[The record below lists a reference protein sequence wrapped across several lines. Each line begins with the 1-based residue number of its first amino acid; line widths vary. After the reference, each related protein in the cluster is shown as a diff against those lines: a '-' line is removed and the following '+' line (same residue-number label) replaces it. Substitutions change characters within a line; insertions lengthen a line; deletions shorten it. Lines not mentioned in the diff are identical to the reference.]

1 MSYQSSK
8 SMNVNSRKCAHIY
21 SVEYLPMAIHRKSSR
36 SRLILAIALICASLI
51 SAFIFSSLANQ
62 KTTMLVSKSF
72 LLPGHQITQSDLERV
87 QVTLGEI
94 SANYVQQES
103 ELVGAFTRVRIEGHE
118 LIAHSSISMASD
130 ALSLSSVPLSIRS
143 ADAPEGIQPGSM
155 IDVYWVQ
162 AETTGDIQL
171 IPELVIA
178 GAHVLAITKS
188 GSNFGSEIGLTV
200 AVQSDEVLLLLGATS
215 QGRVVLVSSHG

>member
-1 MSYQSSK
+1 MWILDI
-8 SMNVNSRKCAHIY
+8 RLCIY
-21 SVEYLPMAIHRKSSR
+21 SVECLPMAIHRKTSR
-36 SRLILAIALICASLI
+36 SRLVLAIALIVASLV

-62 KTTMLVSKSF
+62 KTTMIVTTTF
-72 LLPGHQITQSDLERV
+72 LLPGHQITQSDLARV
-87 QVTLGEI
+87 QVTLGDIAQNYI
-94 SANYVQQES
+94 SQES
-103 ELVGAFTRVRIEGHE
+103 EIVGSFSKVRIEAHE
-118 LIAHSSISMASD
+118 LIARTSISSQSD
-130 ALSLSSVPLSIRS
+130 SVSLSSVPLSIRS
-143 ADAPEGIQPGSM
+143 ADAPDGINPGSI
-155 IDVYWVQ
+155 IDIYWVQ
-162 AETTGDIQL
+162 AETNGEIQL

>member
-1 MSYQSSK
+1 
-8 SMNVNSRKCAHIY
+8 
-21 SVEYLPMAIHRKSSR
+21 MAIHRKTSR
-36 SRLILAIALICASLI
+36 SRLVLAIALIVASLV

-62 KTTMLVSKSF
+62 KTTMIVTTTF
-72 LLPGHQITQSDLERV
+72 LLPGHQITQSDLARV
-87 QVTLGEI
+87 QVTLGDIAQNYI
-94 SANYVQQES
+94 SQES
-103 ELVGAFTRVRIEGHE
+103 EIVGSFSMVRIEAHE
-118 LIAHSSISMASD
+118 LIARTSISSQSD
-130 ALSLSSVPLSIRS
+130 SVSLSSVPLSIRS
-143 ADAPEGIQPGSM
+143 ADAPDGINPGSI
-155 IDVYWVQ
+155 IDIYWVQ
-162 AETTGDIQL
+162 AETNGEIQL